1 MIASGLAS
9 APSAAPS
16 GDGGRASRG
25 NGGARDGDSFER
37 LLDPAAARTAAGAEA
52 RASQSRGSQ
61 ARDDGSRSADER
73 SRAGEA
79 TGAAGSSDASPGTAA
94 RTDRREG
101 DGDASAA
108 TKDSADA
115 RGGDAADAMLP
126 DQLFAMIGGWRETA
140 PAPGVGP
147 PPSGAPGGT
156 AAMPA
161 ATLLP
166 TATADGLP
174 ATLLASGPV
183 AATTPAGA
191 AATSDA
197 AASTLAGLAPMPAM
211 PVTTDTA
218 AAGSAPPID
227 FAPVLEQPADGTSPD
242 PIAEF
247 ETGERTLPP
256 AATTSPAT
264 GARPVAAVGQ
274 PPLAF
279 PADPD
284 AGFDDAFGARI
295 GWLAEQRIGHAEI
308 RLNPETLGTI
318 DVRLQIDGT
327 RVVAEFQSAH
337 ADVRHALENSVG
349 RLRELLGQHGLQLA
363 HSDVGQGGGDGAG
376 DSARGRAGTVAGNAD
391 GIHAEGRSERA
402 PVQLRTRG
410 LLDEYA

>member
-1 MIASGLAS
+1 M
-9 APSAAPS
+9 
-16 GDGGRASRG
+16 
-25 NGGARDGDSFER
+25 
-37 LLDPAAARTAAGAEA
+37 LDPAAARPAAGADA

-94 RTDRREG
+94 RAERREG

-115 RGGDAADAMLP
+115 RGGDAADATLP

-140 PAPGVGP
+140 PAPGIGP

-161 ATLLP
+161 ATLFP

-191 AATSDA
+191 AATSDT
-197 AASTLAGLAPMPAM
+197 AASTLAGLAPLPAM
-211 PVTTDTA
+211 PVATDTA
-218 AAGSAPPID
+218 VGSAGSAPPVD
-227 FAPVLEQPADGTSPD
+227 FAPVLEQSADGTSPD
-242 PIAEF
+242 LIPEF

-256 AATTSPAT
+256 GATGSTPT
-264 GARPVAAVGQ
+264 GARPVTAAGQ

-363 HSDVGQGGGDGAG
+363 HSDVGQGRGDGAG
-376 DSARGRAGTVAGNAD
+376 DSAGGRAGTVAGNAD
-391 GIHAEGRSERA
+391 GIHADGRSERA